1 MNINTYTYEL
11 ANFVCKFNT
20 HNLVDMLHEIILPAF
35 TIEDTWKVKRGSFFF
50 QSTEVIQLP
59 NSKEKTFA
67 IVGRFIRDTRLTS
80 TQVYDYDAKEL
91 KPQKRSIQT
100 SPSAIFVLILNNHR
114 LIYLKETPHAPTLE
128 MFKDTCQTFFRRQ
141 TKRYAESLLEEARR
155 DFIKEYGLP
164 DVNITPLN
172 TRESLEE
179 FLNQYKKIESI
190 RITLKKRNDE
200 LQFKNDLIKK
210 AQLKTDAI
218 KSSTTTISFTNKKDG
233 LDFDQTLE
241 QLDEATEQGNQGI
254 LIEGIN
260 ESGDVIKGNNEK
272 FKVIKTISG
281 INLEN
286 ILETGKKL
294 YGSFLKLSAQKKI
307 IIPET
312 KSSVKNKLQSLNII
326 EKSEDGKQ

>member
-1 MNINTYTYEL
+1 MTSNTYTYEL
-11 ANFVCKFNT
+11 ANFVCKFNN

-35 TIEDTWKVKRGSFFF
+35 TIEDSWKVKRGVFFF
-50 QSTEVIQLP
+50 QSVNVIQLP
-59 NSKEKTFA
+59 NNKEETFA

-80 TQVYDYDAKEL
+80 TQVYDYETKEL
-91 KPQKRSIQT
+91 KSQKSSIQT

-141 TKRYAESLLEEARR
+141 TKQYIETLPQEARK
-155 DFIKEYGLP
+155 DFIKTYGLP
-164 DVNITPLN
+164 DVTITPLN

-218 KSSTTTISFTNKKDG
+218 KSSTTTISFANKKEG

-254 LIEGIN
+254 LIEGVN
-260 ESGDVIKGNNEK
+260 ESGDMIKGNNEK

-281 INLEN
+281 VNLEN

-294 YGSFLKLSAQKKI
+294 YESFLKLSSQKKI

-312 KSSVKNKLQSLNII
+312 KDSVKNKLEVLKTL
-326 EKSEDGKQ
+326 EKHNNGK